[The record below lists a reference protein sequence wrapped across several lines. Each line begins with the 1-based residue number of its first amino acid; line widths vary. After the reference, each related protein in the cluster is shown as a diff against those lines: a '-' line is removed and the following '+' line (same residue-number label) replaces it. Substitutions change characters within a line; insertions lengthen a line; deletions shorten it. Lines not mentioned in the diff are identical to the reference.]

1 MHEKTVYS
9 LKSLTFTDNQSPRG
23 LGSTTAQIPL
33 QQSGDERV
41 RSPPNEVMMEAAIL
55 RVTRDG
61 ENFRAADEFEVV
73 NELASVLAFRWAVTK
88 HRKIFVPQ
96 L

>member
-1 MHEKTVYS
+1 MHENS
-9 LKSLTFTDNQSPRG
+9 LFFEKFDIYRHQSPRG

-41 RSPPNEVMMEAAIL
+41 RSQPNEVMMEAAIL

-61 ENFRAADEFEVV
+61 ENFRAADEFEAV
-73 NELASVLAFRWAVTK
+73 NKLASVLAFRWAVTK

>member
-1 MHEKTVYS
+1 
-9 LKSLTFTDNQSPRG
+9 
-23 LGSTTAQIPL
+23 
-33 QQSGDERV
+33 
-41 RSPPNEVMMEAAIL
+41 MEAARL

-61 ENFRAADEFEVV
+61 ENFRAADEFEAV
-73 NELASVLAFRWAVTK
+73 NELASMLAFRWAVTK

>member
-9 LKSLTFTDNQSPRG
+9 LKSLTFTDIGPPRG
-23 LGSTTAQIPL
+23 LGSTTAHIPL

-41 RSPPNEVMMEAAIL
+41 RSQPNEVMMEAAVPH
-55 RVTRDG
+55 VTRDG
-61 ENFRAADEFEVV
+61 ENFRAADEFEAV
-73 NELASVLAFRWAVTK
+73 NELASALAFRWAVTK